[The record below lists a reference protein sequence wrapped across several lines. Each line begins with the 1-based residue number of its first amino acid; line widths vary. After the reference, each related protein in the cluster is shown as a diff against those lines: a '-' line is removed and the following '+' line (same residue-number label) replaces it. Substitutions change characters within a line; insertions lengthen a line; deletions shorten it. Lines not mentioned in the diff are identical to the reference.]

1 MKNLITILCLC
12 LFFIS
17 CDQCDCEYVTYENG
31 IEIGRQ
37 YWNQDDCEDQTLSV
51 YTYYNFDGQLIQVR
65 TVIEC
70 DKNLFQILFP

>member
-1 MKNLITILCLC
+1 MKTLITILC

-37 YWNQDDCEDQTLSV
+37 YWNQNDCKDETLSV
-51 YTYYNFDGQLIQVR
+51 YTYYNSDGQLIQVR

-70 DKNLFQILFP
+70 NNSFFP

>member
-1 MKNLITILCLC
+1 MKNLITILYLC

-37 YWNQDDCEDQTLSV
+37 YWNQDCEDQILSS

-70 DKNLFQILFP
+70 NNSFFP